1 MTKTMTV
8 TEMAQDLGVG
18 KPRVRQMLREGT
30 IPNVRV
36 GERHIVSRM
45 AFERWLSNL
54 GMDRCIPPQTEAHEA
69 VLQ

>member
-1 MTKTMTV
+1 MTV
-8 TEMAQDLGVG
+8 TEMAHDLGVG

-36 GERHIVSRM
+36 GSRHIVSRT
-45 AFERWLSNL
+45 AFDRWLANL
-54 GMDRCIPPQTEAHEA
+54 GLDQPASPIPQPVEA